1 MAGLSFP
8 AAMSMI
14 LRPMTPK
21 QRAAEAAIPLVKDGM
36 VVGLGTG
43 STSECFVQ
51 AMAAAIR
58 SGRLRG
64 IRGVGTSR
72 QSERHAAEL
81 GIPLTTLRENPRVD
95 ITVDGAD
102 EVAPNLNL
110 IKGLGG
116 ALLREKIV
124 AQASRRLVI
133 IADSS
138 KRVTTLGTRSPL
150 PIEVV
155 PFAHETHVEYFHS
168 LGSEPVLRLAA
179 DGKPFVT
186 DNGNYIYDCRFASI
200 PDPQAIENAILHR
213 AGIVDCGLFLNIAS
227 LALVADDQSV
237 EKIER

>member
-1 MAGLSFP
+1 
-8 AAMSMI
+8 
-14 LRPMTPK
+14 MTPK
-21 QRAAEAAIPLVKDGM
+21 QRAAEAALPLVKDGM

-51 AMAAAIR
+51 ALAAAIR

-64 IRGVGTSR
+64 IRGIGTSR

-81 GIPLTTLRENPRVD
+81 GIPLTSLRENPRVN
-95 ITVDGAD
+95 ITIDGAD
-102 EVAPNLNL
+102 EIAPNLNL

-124 AQASRRLVI
+124 AQASQKLVI

-138 KRVTTLGTRSPL
+138 KRVTTLGMRSPL

-155 PFAHETHVEYFHS
+155 PFAHETHVEYFRS
-168 LGSEPVLRLAA
+168 LGSEPVLRLAP
-179 DGKPFVT
+179 GGNPFVT
-186 DNGNYIYDCRFASI
+186 DNGNYIYDCRFSSL

-213 AGIVDCGLFLNIAS
+213 AGIVDCGLFLNMAS
-227 LALVADDQSV
+227 LALVADDATV
-237 EKIER
+237 VKIER